1 MLGRVVVPIVDIE
14 CLKRCPLITIV
25 RLSRFQKPIGEF
37 ASVYNRYYSRCLE
50 NSYSLAPVSRL
61 LTIVSKITRPV
72 RLKSR
77 LGIGQ

>member
-1 MLGRVVVPIVDIE
+1 MLGGVVDVE
-14 CLKRCPLITIV
+14 CLKGCKGRVKSIPKADRGIGMRH
-25 RLSRFQKPIGEF
+25 RL
-37 ASVYNRYYSRCLE
+37 YSRCLE

-61 LTIVSKITRPV
+61 LTTVSKITRPI